1 VTGYRAGYLPG
12 AEDTLLLPLPL
23 LLLLLLLLLLEM
35 ATGRVLLESSESR

>member
-12 AEDTLLLPLPL
+12 AEDILLLPLP
-23 LLLLLLLLLLEM
+23 LLLLLLLLLEM